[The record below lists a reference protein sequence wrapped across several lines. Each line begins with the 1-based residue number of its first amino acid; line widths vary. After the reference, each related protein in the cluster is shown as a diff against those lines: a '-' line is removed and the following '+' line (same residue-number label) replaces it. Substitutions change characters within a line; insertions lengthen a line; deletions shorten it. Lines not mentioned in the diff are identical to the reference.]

1 MRHFYLLALAILA
14 VGFGVTQGVQ
24 AQNVQLHYDL
34 GKTIYDKDQPMR
46 PSLTTTVEM
55 FRPDKWGDTFFFV
68 DMNYQSKGVLLAY
81 WEIARNIRLW
91 KAPIALHLEYNG
103 GVGKGFSI
111 PDAYL
116 VGANYAYNAS
126 DFSWGFG
133 ITPMYKYLSQ
143 AGGKHSAQLTA
154 TWYAHFAGGAL
165 SFTGFADLWG
175 DYDVVAEERF
185 NIFLAEPQLWL
196 NLNKLRGVSPEF
208 NLSIGT
214 EVELSNNF
222 AGSGFYAIPT
232 LALKWTFK

>member
-68 DMNYQSKGVLLAY
+68 DMNYQSKGVQLAY

-196 NLNKLRGVSPEF
+196 NLNKLRGISPEF

-214 EVELSNNF
+214 EVELSSDF